1 MDWNK
6 IGVGVVII
14 LLASLLTIFAG
25 IPGAVEVNTA
35 HRLKHEGKQEQ
46 IIHDL
51 AEIKA
56 TLKFLVKEYDN
67 K

>member
-14 LLASLLTIFAG
+14 LLASLLTLFAG
-25 IPGAVEVNTA
+25 MPGAVAINTN
-35 HRLKHEGKQEQ
+35 HRVKIEGKQEQ